1 MTDQERTNLISGFL
15 ADNAGKADEN
25 TASLLNMLVES
36 LAFSKLQSLLP
47 GSATTQ
53 AAPLK
58 PERKVKKKSFLKFT
72 RKDLNQMADKYHNIF
87 AHGDKIVSY
96 RQKKNGVYEARYHR
110 NGIDVEVSSKDL
122 AALKQKF
129 IDALNNLAKTGSV
142 NAKSYYTV
150 RFNDF
155 AKSWLTLKEKT
166 TKPLTYREYKRL
178 FEHDISPAFAGK
190 TLADIDREFLQNFLF
205 RYVDNGK
212 FRTAEKLQLILR
224 CIFDLASGDYKFDSP
239 MAKIV
244 LPKHQSKKGCAFT
257 YAEEKQLVDYC
268 TAHPELAA
276 SGALLI
282 LLYTGMR
289 RSELQSLRVLDEN
302 WLECDT
308 SKEKM
313 GRDVVPRKIPVTPM
327 LRKVLPY
334 IDIDKARQTNLNTIN
349 TMIKRLFPHHHTHE
363 LRYTFITRC
372 KECGI
377 NHELVMLW
385 DGHSFD
391 KDVKTSVVDRGYT
404 DYSEKYA
411 LSEAAKFE
419 YDL

>member
-15 ADNAGKADEN
+15 ADNAGKTDEN
-25 TASLLNMLVES
+25 TASLLNMLAES

-58 PERKVKKKSFLKFT
+58 PESKVKNKSFLKFT
-72 RKDLNQMADKYHNIF
+72 KKDLNQMADKYRNIF

-142 NAKSYYTV
+142 KAKSYYTV

-166 TKPLTYREYKRL
+166 TKPLTFREYKRL

-190 TLADIDREFLQNFLF
+190 MLADIDREFLQNFLF

-212 FRTAEKLQLILR
+212 YRTAEKLQLILR

-313 GRDVVPRKIPVTPM
+313 GRNVVPRKIPVTPM
-327 LRKVLPY
+327 LRKVLPC